1 MTVVS
6 SANVP
11 LSLVLMQKRA
21 PFQTSSA
28 SPSVNL
34 VVVANGFGKTAYN
47 DGLPATSSDSLFST
61 NTMDVTAQ
69 KVHLVDRLAKSL
81 GVKQDDYDS
90 ASSFYKALKAEI
102 DKLKRD
108 PEGLKVIAAIEKDL
122 GLIDLGISVDTLINS
137 VMDPSGDDAKKL
149 DAALGKTA
157 KDLAQGK
164 AIEMDEI
171 GIYRPTR

>member
-34 VVVANGFGKTAYN
+34 VVVANGLGKTAYN
-47 DGLPATSSDSLFST
+47 DGLATVASDDLFST
-61 NTMDVTAQ
+61 NTTDVTAQ

-102 DKLKRD
+102 DRLKRN
-108 PEGLKVIAAIEKDL
+108 PNGLMKIAEIEKDL
-122 GLIDLGISVDTLINS
+122 GLTDLGISVDMLMNA
-137 VMDPSGDDAKKL
+137 VMDPSGNDAKKV
-149 DAALGKTA
+149 DAALGKAA
-157 KDLAQGK
+157 KDLAHGK
-164 AIEMDEI
+164 PIEMDEI
-171 GIYRPTR
+171 GIYRPVR